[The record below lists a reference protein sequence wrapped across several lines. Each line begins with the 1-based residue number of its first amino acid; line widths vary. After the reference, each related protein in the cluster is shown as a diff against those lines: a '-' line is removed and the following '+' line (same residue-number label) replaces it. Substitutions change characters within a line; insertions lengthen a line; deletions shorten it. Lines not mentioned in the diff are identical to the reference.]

1 MGVPVLHHHWGW
13 SHATGMARREGYSGM
28 THPTDPT
35 FGGLEGVYIVG

>member
-13 SHATGMARREGYSGM
+13 SHATGMAGRGYSGM